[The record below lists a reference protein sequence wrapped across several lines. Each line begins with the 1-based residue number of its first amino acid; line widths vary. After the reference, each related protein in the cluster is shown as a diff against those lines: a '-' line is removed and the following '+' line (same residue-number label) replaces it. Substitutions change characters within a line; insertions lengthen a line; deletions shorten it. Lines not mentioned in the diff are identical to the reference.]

1 MENLKQN
8 PIVKKLGLN
17 RILLVCVLILMF
29 LVFKV
34 VLGNKFPAVDSIK
47 STLNYVYF
55 LGFLSLGVTFV
66 IATGGIDFSI
76 GPVMFCCAL
85 VSGYCMTSYKV
96 PCAVAMILCILIGLC
111 FGIFNGW
118 MVSYMSVP
126 PFIISMASMNI
137 AKGIASVFTKTQ
149 SVSWP
154 AASDANGWFRNI
166 VSVNGFPVGIIIFL
180 GMAVI
185 CGIVLYNTKPGR
197 YILCL
202 GSNKE
207 AVRLSGV
214 NTKKWEMLAYVICG
228 FLVGIGALFF
238 VATYTTVQP
247 GYGDQYNNEAIAGCV
262 MGGTSMVGGL
272 ACEVI
277 LTMKDIDKSFPGVHA
292 LDHVNFEV
300 KRGEVH
306 ALMGENGAG
315 KSTLM
320 KVLTGIY
327 QKDSGS
333 IVYKGQETEFHNT
346 REAQDAGVVI
356 VHQELNMVGDLT
368 VAQNI
373 FIGREPKK
381 GFRIDDKKM
390 IEDSKKLFQD
400 LNIEINP
407 KEKMKN
413 LTVGKQQMCE
423 IAKAISH
430 KAEVIIFDE
439 PSAALTEKE
448 IADLFEIIRDL
459 RKKNLGIVYI
469 SHRMD
474 EIKTITDRVTVMRDG
489 GYVGTLITKDS
500 TKEDIINM
508 MVGRVI
514 YEDPKQ
520 ESAVPADA
528 PVVLKV
534 EHLNAGK
541 MVQDVSFELRKGEI
555 LGFSGLMGAG
565 RTETARALFGADPK
579 QSGKIS
585 IMGKDGQLHEVTI
598 NSPQDAVKCGIG
610 YLSEDRRRYGCVVQ
624 KSVTENTT
632 LATMEEFTNGIFI
645 NKAKEKKVAEKYVN
659 ELATKTPTTD
669 QLVVNLSGGN
679 QQKVVIAKWLTRDSD
694 ILIFDE
700 PTRGI
705 DVGAK
710 NEIYKLMNRLA
721 AEGKSI
727 IMISSE
733 MTEVLRMSDRIIIM
747 CEGKVTGCIDIS
759 EATQENIMDKA
770 TRNID

>member
-1 MENLKQN
+1 
-8 PIVKKLGLN
+8 
-17 RILLVCVLILMF
+17 
-29 LVFKV
+29 
-34 VLGNKFPAVDSIK
+34 
-47 STLNYVYF
+47 
-55 LGFLSLGVTFV
+55 
-66 IATGGIDFSI
+66 
-76 GPVMFCCAL
+76 
-85 VSGYCMTSYKV
+85 
-96 PCAVAMILCILIGLC
+96 
-111 FGIFNGW
+111 
-118 MVSYMSVP
+118 
-126 PFIISMASMNI
+126 
-137 AKGIASVFTKTQ
+137 
-149 SVSWP
+149 
-154 AASDANGWFRNI
+154 
-166 VSVNGFPVGIIIFL
+166 
-180 GMAVI
+180 
-185 CGIVLYNTKPGR
+185 
-197 YILCL
+197 
-202 GSNKE
+202 
-207 AVRLSGV
+207 
-214 NTKKWEMLAYVICG
+214 
-228 FLVGIGALFF
+228 
-238 VATYTTVQP
+238 
-247 GYGDQYNNEAIAGCV
+247 
-262 MGGTSMVGGL
+262 MG
-272 ACEVI
+272 EVI

-333 IVYKGQETEFHNT
+333 ITYKGKETEFHST

-381 GFRIDDKKM
+381 GLRIDDKKM
-390 IEDSKKLFQD
+390 IEDSKKLFKD

-407 KEKMKN
+407 REKMKN

-430 KAEVIIFDE
+430 KAEVIVFDE

-474 EIKTITDRVTVMRDG
+474 EIKVITDRVTVMRDG
-489 GYVGTLITKDS
+489 GYVGTLVTAES

-514 YEDPKQ
+514 YEDPK
-520 ESAVPADA
+520 EHSMVAPDA

-598 NSPQDAVKCGIG
+598 NSPQDAVKYGIG

-632 LATMEEFTNGIFI
+632 LAT
-645 NKAKEKKVAEKYVN
+645 
-659 ELATKTPTTD
+659 KTPNCE

-710 NEIYKLMNRLA
+710 NEIYKLMNKLA

-747 CEGKVTGCIDIS
+747 CEGKVTGDIDIS
-759 EATQENIMDKA
+759 EATQEHIMSKA